1 MKGNKAQ
8 ELPKIGFTLES
19 DPKQPGMRVRWEV
32 MSTNTWKSPVGN
44 KVDGSVGYAQFFW
57 HPGAPERNLELKR
70 TAFFGFMTLQE
81 WNDLERS
88 EGTFEATEDVQVE
101 E

>member
-1 MKGNKAQ
+1 MATGG
-8 ELPKIGFTLES
+8 E
-19 DPKQPGMRVRWEV
+19 
-32 MSTNTWKSPVGN
+32 
-44 KVDGSVGYAQFFW
+44 FFW